1 MVHCGFTV
9 RTHTIVARL
18 VMSSRPPANVQCVVW
33 DIVSIN
39 KNAGTLDLN
48 TFNSTSMNVCVLSRS
63 RSSHIDPH
71 AYVHAP
77 SFCIVEH
84 GLRSRPVARL
94 DQTPRTQSASQST
107 PFVVTL
113 MPKTVARFFGKGG
126 VDCCMMGTGMGMAG
140 WGCTAWSFSS
150 FISFL
155 SSLAVIPFSESEPF
169 PLIQQ
174 WADYRL
180 DMPDQSH
187 KAHDSSPDQKKSHV
201 SRWRNKHLATCKI
214 CCL

>member
-1 MVHCGFTV
+1 
-9 RTHTIVARL
+9 
-18 VMSSRPPANVQCVVW
+18 
-33 DIVSIN
+33 
-39 KNAGTLDLN
+39 
-48 TFNSTSMNVCVLSRS
+48 MNVCVLSRS

-174 WADYRL
+174 WADYGL
-180 DMPDQSH
+180 DMPEKKATSSAGETSILRHARYAVYDGEYVGSQDHEATKGFPVTRSHQSRGFVVELPIR
-187 KAHDSSPDQKKSHV
+187 D
-201 SRWRNKHLATCKI
+201 LTCPPRSLPRDLI
-214 CCL
+214 FSERARASTFGGSGL